1 MLPSD
6 VTLQMKILE
15 TKMKKEVEIVNDTWF

>member
-1 MLPSD
+1 MLTSD
-6 VTLQMKILE
+6 VTLQMKILK

>member
-15 TKMKKEVEIVNDTWF
+15 TEMKKEVEIVNDTWF

>member
-6 VTLQMKILE
+6 VTLQMKILK